1 MKAMSIYQVEQ
12 FDLFD
17 DRNQEIM
24 IYQADITDDPDFTA
38 PNEPVTKLRLIT
50 PDFHR
55 KFSHIEIE
63 HESKKTN
70 HIRIKNEFYDLFFI
84 KQSIVAFYNQDERVL
99 LVMASKD
106 LAREIVDR
114 ISKKFQRKFKLLP
127 AEERKKFDFN
137 KINTGADLINTW
149 GAWFKNIG
157 YSNVT
162 SMALFGDHV
171 QLSEKYEENIDNISS
186 INVELSIDDEPIT
199 LIISK
204 DLRIAVLTDATDAQM
219 IDYYYVVKNLF
230 D

>member
-1 MKAMSIYQVEQ
+1 
-12 FDLFD
+12 LFD

-99 LVMASKD
+99 LVMASVS
-106 LAREIVDR
+106 AI
-114 ISKKFQRKFKLLP
+114 
-127 AEERKKFDFN
+127 
-137 KINTGADLINTW
+137 
-149 GAWFKNIG
+149 
-157 YSNVT
+157 
-162 SMALFGDHV
+162 
-171 QLSEKYEENIDNISS
+171 
-186 INVELSIDDEPIT
+186 
-199 LIISK
+199 
-204 DLRIAVLTDATDAQM
+204 
-219 IDYYYVVKNLF
+219 
-230 D
+230 

>member
-1 MKAMSIYQVEQ
+1 MSIYQVEQ

-17 DRNQEIM
+17 GRDQEIM
-24 IYQADITDDPDFTA
+24 IYQVDVTDDPDFAAST
-38 PNEPVTKLRLIT
+38 EPITKLKLIT
-50 PDFHR
+50 SDFHR
-55 KFSHIEIE
+55 KFSYIDIE

-70 HIRIKNEFYDLFFI
+70 HIRVKNDFYDLFFI
-84 KQSIVAFYNQDERVL
+84 KQNMVACYSQDEKIL

-106 LAREIVDR
+106 LAKEIVDR
-114 ISKKFQRKFKLLP
+114 ISKKFQNKFKLVP
-127 AEERKKFDFN
+127 VTERKEFNFN
-137 KINTGADLINTW
+137 KINADADLINTW
-149 GAWFKNIG
+149 GAWFKDIG

-171 QLSEKYEENIDNISS
+171 QLDEKYEEHIEKISS
-186 INVELSIDDEPIT
+186 INIELLIDNEPIT

-204 DLRIAVLTDATDAQM
+204 DMRIAVLTNATDAQM

>member
-1 MKAMSIYQVEQ
+1 MSIYQVEQ

-17 DRNQEIM
+17 DRDQEIM
-24 IYQADITDDPDFTA
+24 VYQADITDDPDFTA
-38 PNEPVTKLRLIT
+38 SNEPVTKLKLIA

-55 KFSHIEIE
+55 KFQYIEIE

-84 KQSIVAFYNQDERVL
+84 KQSMVAFYNPDESVL
-99 LVMASKD
+99 LIMASKD

-114 ISKKFQRKFKLLP
+114 ISKKFQRKFKLVP
-127 AEERKKFDFN
+127 AEERKKFDFD
-137 KINTGADLINTW
+137 KINTDADLINTW

-157 YSNVT
+157 YSNIT

-186 INVELSIDDEPIT
+186 INVELSIDGEPIT

-204 DLRIAVLTDATDAQM
+204 DLRIAVLTNATDAQM

-230 D
+230 A